1 MAKNIGFL
9 LYRYLVV
16 AISLGAATSAMAEVT
31 YEDERGKLTFGGDVE
46 LNINAYN
53 EHEGGVSL
61 FRNQGHESLDR
72 EDRFNQDGRIL
83 LNIGGERQH
92 LGNYARFKL
101 QPLWETSG
109 NAGLDDAWLAIGS
122 EQGSEIKVGR
132 FEAYNLFPLGH
143 DIFIQYS
150 GTTSDK
156 LYSDGQSYVYQAREG
171 RGRGSSGQIALSH
184 RFDNGFYAEVATLL
198 GDRSGLFD
206 GDTYHG
212 YRIADDT
219 KSAAIVR
226 PVIAWQPGDWSFA
239 LGMETNVVKDSVVD
253 VRGEDIGDRTGYGAT
268 ASYNGNGLVLNFSLA
283 HLDAHKETN
292 NSLGV
297 NTIWNNIGLGY
308 VYARNDIDEPINPA
322 ADLNVITPEGRN
334 ESSTV
339 YTSYRF
345 ADTLGLKDL
354 DTYIG
359 AYYSYVDHESAANSD
374 GSDRYGARIRF
385 KYFF

>member
-1 MAKNIGFL
+1 MLFS
-9 LYRYLVV
+9 RYTKLSLAL
-16 AISLGAATSAMAEVT
+16 AITMGGITPVLAAAT
-31 YEDERGKLTFGGDVE
+31 YEDERGVISFGGDVE
-46 LNINAYN
+46 LDINAYN

-61 FRNQGHESLDR
+61 FRNQSGEPLGR

-83 LNIGGERQH
+83 LDIGGERHYQS
-92 LGNYARFKL
+92 NFARFKL
-101 QPLWETSG
+101 QPLWGTSG

-150 GTTSDK
+150 GTTSDS

-171 RGRGSSGQIALSH
+171 RGRGDSGQIALSQ
-184 RFDNGFYAEVATLL
+184 RFDNGFYAEVATLF

-212 YRIADDT
+212 YRIDDDT
-219 KSAAIVR
+219 KSAAIIR
-226 PVIAWQPGDWSFA
+226 PVIAWQPDDWSFA
-239 LGMETNVVKDSVVD
+239 LGMETNVVNNSVMD
-253 VRGEDIGDRTGYGAT
+253 ERGADIGDRTGYGVT
-268 ASYNGNGLVLNFSLA
+268 ASYNGNGLILNVSLA
-283 HLDAHKETN
+283 HMEAHEES
-292 NSLGV
+292 NSSVGI

-308 VYARNDIDEPINPA
+308 IYARNQIDNVNLA
-322 ADLNVITPEGRN
+322 AEQEFLTPVGRN
-334 ESSTV
+334 ESNTV

-345 ADTLGLKDL
+345 ANVLGLNDF

-359 AYYSYVDHESAANSD
+359 AYYSYVDHDSDVNSD
-374 GSDRYGARIRF
+374 DTDRYGARIRL

>member
-1 MAKNIGFL
+1 MLFS
-9 LYRYLVV
+9 RYKKLPLVV
-16 AISLGAATSAMAEVT
+16 AISLGTTTSAMAAVT
-31 YEDERGKLTFGGDVE
+31 YEDERGSISFGGDVE
-46 LNINAYN
+46 LDINAYN

-61 FRNQGHESLDR
+61 FRGQTNEPLNRD
-72 EDRFNQDGRIL
+72 DRFNQDGRIL
-83 LNIGGERQH
+83 LDISGERH
-92 LGNYARFKL
+92 HGDNYARFKL
-101 QPLWETSG
+101 QPLWGTSG

-122 EQGSEIKVGR
+122 EQGTEIKVGR
-132 FEAYNLFPLGH
+132 FEAYDLFPLGH

-150 GTTSDK
+150 GTTSDE
-156 LYSDGQSYVYQAREG
+156 LYSDGQSYVYQTREG
-171 RGRGSSGQIALSH
+171 RGRGDSGQIALSH

-198 GDRSGLFD
+198 GNRSGLFD

-253 VRGEDIGDRTGYGAT
+253 IRGEDIGDRTGYGAT
-268 ASYNGNGLVLNFSLA
+268 ASYNGNDLILNFSLA

-292 NSLGV
+292 SSAGV

-308 VYARNDIDEPINPA
+308 IYARNQIDEINPA
-322 ADLNVITPEGRN
+322 AEMDFMTPEGRN
-334 ESSTV
+334 ESNTV

-345 ADTLGLKDL
+345 ADTLGLKDF

-359 AYYSYVDHESAANSD
+359 AYYSYVDHESDANSD
-374 GSDRYGARIRF
+374 DTNRYGARIRL